1 MYAHKDI
8 IEGGKDHK
16 DIKSLFRIGKTL
28 KIGEDTFEDLDEVS
42 HASFCNI
49 YLVIALFS
57 VVIDR
62 VTNKNSCAVFEVHI

>member
-16 DIKSLFRIGKTL
+16 DIKSLVGIGKTL

-42 HASFCNI
+42 HASFFE
-49 YLVIALFS
+49 YLFDGCS
-57 VVIDR
+57 VFGGH
-62 VTNKNSCAVFEVHI
+62 C

>member
-16 DIKSLFRIGKTL
+16 DIQSLVGIGKTL

-42 HASFCNI
+42 HASFLNI
-49 YLVIALFS
+49 YLMVALFLVVIA
-57 VVIDR
+57 R
-62 VTNKNSCAVFEVHI
+62 VTNKNR